1 MAGSDHGAPY
11 LPQLAD
17 VGLRQPQPIWRQRAD
32 FIPKENKN
40 MPNTSALPKEE
51 RKAAKRAAR
60 KKAAPKAARTTER
73 GASKQT
79 VKKAARGTS
88 KR

>member
-1 MAGSDHGAPY
+1 MWLLNSLSPF
-11 LPQLAD
+11 
-17 VGLRQPQPIWRQRAD
+17 WRQRAD
-32 FIPKENKN
+32 FIPKENEN

-60 KKAAPKAARTTER
+60 KKAAPKAARTHER
-73 GASKQT
+73 GAAKQK